1 MLNFKTNYVEQWF
14 VFYLGTEVKVANK
27 KKRHYHKKLN
37 PCSHQHKEGKLLKRV
52 DNIENKTAKDKFRVE
67 NKN

>member
-1 MLNFKTNYVEQWF
+1 M
-14 VFYLGTEVKVANK
+14 FYLGTEVKVANK